1 MAGIDP
7 RRSSRARTTGT
18 QSQSQISSTASSLSG
33 RTERN
38 SRLFKTGSPPK
49 STSTGSLS
57 SEPPEDTITA
67 DDTFGNRRR
76 TRGQGEDRERPVTR
90 TEANEMANGDDDL
103 QEEDEAVRCIC
114 GYDDYPG
121 PPPFDDD
128 NVKHS
133 VKDTTDIDPIF
144 ATDLT
149 DDAAGFFVQ
158 CDVCKVWQHGACV
171 GIMTEE
177 SSPDEYFCEGCRR
190 DLHKIFTASNG
201 QRYSHYLPLKR
212 PSRATSR
219 STSLAK
225 DGTRSPPK
233 EEGRSGRTSS
243 ANHASKRRSTM
254 NSREAAYDEAEA
266 LRRAIEASKEDAPE
280 LPEGAP
286 RRAKR
291 GRGDSEEKQE
301 NAKRQRTSSRSVSP
315 SLGKNADESDDTAAT
330 RNGTSKS
337 KSRTG
342 TSTRPSRTEKP
353 SEREERERQRVEAA
367 NKRKGRAERR
377 RADGTAATILVKVS
391 EAHADTDSDPSE
403 ELPLAARA
411 TAIRTVTTIGTVVA
425 AGAAGGTTTTST
437 TTSTEAVNP
446 PTIPEPPLQP
456 EPSPDTP
463 PTSVITA
470 KIDKKRSHKKKGRN
484 QYTRDRDG
492 HDEDS
497 PARSQSRDIQRE
509 DHAPTGP
516 ATKASAAE
524 TTHQNNANHSHNH
537 HPPHPHKSH
546 AKAKGGMNSK
556 VTMTDMKR
564 KAGALLDFISRT
576 QVELASEA
584 LPETGDVSA
593 KVNGGVATAAR
604 RSEKSLDDSAGLV
617 SSGSEIGIGMAS
629 RLEKEFKELNC
640 LEMMD
645 SLTRRLVKWQ
655 QEYAA

>member
-1 MAGIDP
+1 
-7 RRSSRARTTGT
+7 
-18 QSQSQISSTASSLSG
+18 
-33 RTERN
+33 
-38 SRLFKTGSPPK
+38 
-49 STSTGSLS
+49 
-57 SEPPEDTITA
+57 
-67 DDTFGNRRR
+67 
-76 TRGQGEDRERPVTR
+76 
-90 TEANEMANGDDDL
+90 MANGDDDL

-114 GYDDYPG
+114 GFDDYPG
-121 PPPFDDD
+121 PPPLDDD
-128 NVKHS
+128 NIKHG

-177 SSPDEYFCEGCRR
+177 SSPDEYFCEDCRR

-201 QRYSHYLPLKR
+201 QRFSHYLPLKR
-212 PSRATSR
+212 PSRAASR

-233 EEGRSGRTSS
+233 EKEGRSGRTSS

-266 LRRAIEASKEDAPE
+266 LRRAIEASKEDASE

-291 GRGDSEEKQE
+291 GRSDSEEKQE

-315 SLGKNADESDDTAAT
+315 SLSKNADESDDVAGT
-330 RNGTSKS
+330 RNGISKS
-337 KSRTG
+337 KSRNG
-342 TSTRPSRTEKP
+342 TSTRPQRSEKP

-377 RADGTAATILVKVS
+377 RAD
-391 EAHADTDSDPSE
+391 DSDPSE
-403 ELPLAARA
+403 EMPLAARTA
-411 TAIRTVTTIGTVVA
+411 AIRTATTVGAVA
-425 AGAAGGTTTTST
+425 ATGAAGGATTTST
-437 TTSTEAVNP
+437 ITTTEIDKP
-446 PTIPEPPLQP
+446 PTIPEPPPRSQ
-456 EPSPDTP
+456 PSPDTP
-463 PTSVITA
+463 PASVITA
-470 KIDKKRSHKKKGRN
+470 KIDRKRSHKKKGRN

-497 PARSQSRDIQRE
+497 PARSQSRDIQKE
-509 DHAPTGP
+509 EHVPPGP
-516 ATKASAAE
+516 ATKTGAAE
-524 TTHQNNANHSHNH
+524 TTHHNNTNQNHSHNH

-576 QVELASEA
+576 QVELAGEA
-584 LPETGDVSA
+584 LPVAGDASA
-593 KVNGGVATAAR
+593 KVNGGGVTPAR
-604 RSEKSLDDSAGLV
+604 RSEKSLDDPTGLA
-617 SSGSEIGIGMAS
+617 SSGSDFGIGMAS
-629 RLEKEFKELNC
+629 RLEREFKELNC

-645 SLTRRLVKWQ
+645 TLTRRLVKWQ